1 MSIDIRSRL
10 QSNPFGVISLLLVMM
25 MTNSALSSFLI
36 YIILQHYKMTIWPA
50 PEKLFPYSG
59 P

>member
-25 MTNSALSSFLI
+25 MTNSVFKFIFNI
-36 YIILQHYKMTIWPA
+36 YNIAK
-50 PEKLFPYSG
+50 
-59 P
+59 